1 MKLKNNKKILVRRI
15 MITTIKSRSNT
26 NIYFYLEILIFLILL
41 IIIIKYIYNITNI
54 LNTAL
59 IINQDNIIWV
69 KDAKGTLEMS
79 NIKIE
84 DLEPQID
91 KLRDGSLYIA
101 GMAAGARIVKNS
113 SIPLIA
119 KLGTTLG
126 LGAVSI
132 IGYKITINSLK
143 SNTYTG
149 KVSATIDKVNYNIS
163 TSNNNNKSNFINNL
177 TNGSNDSSDNYNMI
191 SSLDI
196 EQLQLIFYLNLIVIY
211 LLSMIIVFLI
221 MKQISTLNLN
231 FNLLL
236 KLPYGNTIQNLVIKI
251 FKLWEKTSIIWIY
264 VILIIVLINLGL
276 STWAIYVILSHIK

>member
-1 MKLKNNKKILVRRI
+1 MV
-15 MITTIKSRSNT
+15 TTIKSRSST
-26 NIYFYLEILIFLILL
+26 NIYICLEILIFLILL
-41 IIIIKYIYNITNI
+41 IIIIKYIYNLINI

-59 IINQDNIIWV
+59 IFNQDNIIWV
-69 KDAKGTLEMS
+69 KDTKDTLEIN

-84 DLEPQID
+84 DLDPQID

-101 GMAAGARIVKNS
+101 GLTAGAKIVKNS
-113 SIPLIA
+113 SIPIVA

-126 LGAVSI
+126 LGALSI
-132 IGYKITINSLK
+132 IGYKIIVNTFK

-149 KVSATIDKVNYNIS
+149 KVSATIDKVNCNIS
-163 TSNNNNKSNFINNL
+163 TSNNNKSNFINNL
-177 TNGSNDSSDNYNMI
+177 TNGSNDSNDNYNMI

-211 LLSMIIVFLI
+211 LLSMIIVFLL

-231 FNLLL
+231 FNFLL

-251 FKLWEKTSIIWIY
+251 FKLWEKTGSIWIY
-264 VILIIVLINLGL
+264 TILIIVLINLGI

>member
-54 LNTAL
+54 LNTTL

-177 TNGSNDSSDNYNMI
+177 TNGSNDSSDDYNMI

>member
-1 MKLKNNKKILVRRI
+1 
-15 MITTIKSRSNT
+15 
-26 NIYFYLEILIFLILL
+26 
-41 IIIIKYIYNITNI
+41 
-54 LNTAL
+54 
-59 IINQDNIIWV
+59 
-69 KDAKGTLEMS
+69 MS

-177 TNGSNDSSDNYNMI
+177 TNGSNDSSEDYNMI

-251 FKLWEKTSIIWIY
+251 FKL
-264 VILIIVLINLGL
+264 
-276 STWAIYVILSHIK
+276 

>member
-1 MKLKNNKKILVRRI
+1 MKLKHKINWKRKI
-15 MITTIKSRSNT
+15 MMTSIKSRSNS

-41 IIIIKYIYNITNI
+41 IIIIKYIYNLINI
-54 LNTAL
+54 LNTAVVFNL
-59 IINQDNIIWV
+59 DTIIWV
-69 KDAKGTLEMS
+69 KDAKGTLEIN

-101 GMAAGARIVKNS
+101 GMTAGAKIVKNS
-113 SIPLIA
+113 SIPLAA

-132 IGYKITINSLK
+132 IGYKITVNSFK

-163 TSNNNNKSNFINNL
+163 TSNNKSNFINNL
-177 TNGSNDSSDNYNMI
+177 TNGSNDSNDNYNII

-196 EQLQLIFYLNLIVIY
+196 EQLQLIFYLNLIIIY
-211 LLSMIIVFLI
+211 LLSMVIIFFL

-231 FNLLL
+231 FNFLL
-236 KLPYGNTIQNLVIKI
+236 KLPYGNLIQNLVIKI
-251 FKLWEKTSIIWIY
+251 FKLWEKTSSIWIY
-264 VILIIVLINLGL
+264 VILTIVLINLGL